1 MDDKEGGPKR
11 LQQAILQLKMMEPEA
26 RQKYLNYCELELNY
40 ADGWSAQHYKDYLEA
55 AKYV

>member
-1 MDDKEGGPKR
+1 MDDKESGPEK
-11 LQQAILQLKMMEPEA
+11 LQQIIQLLRCMEPEA
-26 RQKYLNYCELELNY
+26 RQKYLNYCTFELRY

>member
-1 MDDKEGGPKR
+1 MDDKEGGPER
-11 LQQAILQLKMMEPEA
+11 LQQAICQLKMMEPEA
-26 RQKYLNYCELELNY
+26 RQKYLNYCELELKY